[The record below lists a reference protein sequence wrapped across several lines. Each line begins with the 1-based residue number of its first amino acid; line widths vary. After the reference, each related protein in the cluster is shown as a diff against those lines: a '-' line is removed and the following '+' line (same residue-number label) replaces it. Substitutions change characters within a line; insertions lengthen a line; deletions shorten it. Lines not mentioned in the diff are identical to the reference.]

1 MQRIMANPHYQKLD
15 RHQQFELRGH
25 YYDRYVAPGYAGS
38 KLPIPD
44 KRTWVEGVTKHGF
57 KPDDYY
63 TGINSPVP
71 QLANLL
77 AGAEESAGSILKGSL
92 NAGIWVGKEATLGY
106 LGLNHFFTNASS
118 EEVQQDTKTV
128 TDVTKKAQRVVNK
141 ISHDTIQD
149 AQFWMQTHPSKNMAE
164 KAASFV
170 GENIVQLPLYT
181 SLGAARGAITPG
193 NLTKAIEA
201 GGATGKIVASAL
213 GGAAD
218 ALMGSVLQG
227 QSKEETKSNM
237 AAFAGLSAFGEGV
250 SIAGSALIK
259 KFSAHVIANGG
270 KPLMEAVTS
279 EAEHE
284 LVTGKVNGKPASK
297 IEDLHAAH
305 EEDPIKTKLVTAE
318 KTSLNSLAIQKY
330 QKPLNQLSQKQRQ
343 AVREAR
349 ASLAEDAVREM
360 PVHMPET
367 AKANAVAAVQE
378 TMKSDPEG
386 AAWDLAMQ
394 KKYGINFTE
403 ELAKTEQEATAKQTG
418 IKSSQGATKRVTAS
432 TERVNKGN
440 EHRLTK
446 AQEEEPRRFA
456 QMKIDHLAYFKNPS
470 GSASKAKFDYRK
482 WLDGMDSPD
491 FIKELRDHIGNQWFF
506 EKPQHLL
513 EYALSYRKE
522 LPSVFAGRVVKELE
536 ELDPEGDVHKWY
548 ASAIKRDKHLENMA
562 TTGRL
567 WTEGNIFRSSK
578 FAPGT
583 RATKWQVQLN
593 KEAQAI
599 KKNEKNTLAAK
610 MKPTQKHY
618 PDAAKLAQSMLDKLQ
633 KEMD

>member
-1 MQRIMANPHYQKLD
+1 MSNPNYQKLD

-25 YYDRYVAPGYAGS
+25 YYDKYVAPGYAGS

-44 KRTWVEGVTKHGF
+44 KRTWVEGVTRHGF

-63 TGINSPVP
+63 NSINSPVS
-71 QLANLL
+71 QLANVL
-77 AGAEESAGSILKGSL
+77 AGSEESAGSILKGTL

-106 LGLNHFFTNASS
+106 LGLNHFFTNAST
-118 EEVQQDTKTV
+118 EEVAQDTQSV
-128 TDVTKKAQRVVNK
+128 EIATKKAQRVVNK

-181 SLGAARGAITPG
+181 SIGAARGLVTPG

-201 GGATGKIVASAL
+201 GGATGKVVAAAL
-213 GGAAD
+213 GGASD
-218 ALMGSVLQG
+218 GLMGSVLQG
-227 QSKEETKSNM
+227 KNKQDTMNDM

-250 SIAGSALIK
+250 SIAGAALIK

-270 KPLMEAVTS
+270 KPLMEAITS

-305 EEDPIKTKLVTAE
+305 QEDPIKTKLVTAE

-330 QKPLNQLSQKQRQ
+330 NKPLNQLSQKQRE
-343 AVREAR
+343 AVRAAR
-349 ASLAEDAVREM
+349 ATLAEDSVREM

-367 AKANAVAAVQE
+367 AKANAAAAVQSS
-378 TMKSDPEG
+378 MKSDPEG
-386 AAWDLAMQ
+386 AAWDVAMQ

-403 ELAKTEQEATAKQTG
+403 ELAKTEQETTAKQTG
-418 IKSSQGATKRVTAS
+418 IKSSQGTTQRVGRS
-432 TERVNKGN
+432 SERVDTGN
-440 EHRLTK
+440 AKRLSK
-446 AQEEEPRRFA
+446 AQEEEPRKFA

-470 GSASKAKFDYRK
+470 GSASKTKFDYRS

-522 LPSVFAGRVVKELE
+522 LPSVFAGRIVKELE
-536 ELDPEGDVHKWY
+536 EIDPEGDVTKWY

-583 RATKWQVQLN
+583 RATKWQAQLN

-610 MKPTQKHY
+610 MKPTTKHY
-618 PDAAKLAQSMLDKLQ
+618 PEANQIAQTILDKLQ